1 MSKPGPTR
9 APASPL
15 PPRST
20 GTLNGVDQKALS
32 RCLATDAD
40 TCLTSVPG
48 LSACVQTA
56 KVCNA
61 AALQSAPRS
70 SARADSTPREVA
82 DIGAHAAESF
92 GVAQSALRVTT
103 ETRAPGAP
111 ATFGLS
117 SQSPVAGDTNVV
129 TVESSAP
136 NHGLEQRGLTF
147 QGFRATY
154 SAGTGRLLDACWGQL
169 CRS

>member
-1 MSKPGPTR
+1 M
-9 APASPL
+9 
-15 PPRST
+15 
-20 GTLNGVDQKALS
+20 
-32 RCLATDAD
+32 
-40 TCLTSVPG
+40 
-48 LSACVQTA
+48 
-56 KVCNA
+56 
-61 AALQSAPRS
+61 
-70 SARADSTPREVA
+70 A

>member
-1 MSKPGPTR
+1 M
-9 APASPL
+9 
-15 PPRST
+15 
-20 GTLNGVDQKALS
+20 LNGVDQKALS
-32 RCLATDAD
+32 RCLATDPD

-70 SARADSTPREVA
+70 SARMDSAPGNTA
-82 DIGAHAAESF
+82 GIGARAAESF
-92 GVAQSALRVTT
+92 GVAQNTLRVTT
-103 ETRAPGAP
+103 ETRTLGAA
-111 ATFGLS
+111 ATFGLGL
-117 SQSPVAGDTNVV
+117 QSPTAGDTAVV
-129 TVESSAP
+129 TVESSSP
-136 NHGLEQRGLTF
+136 NHGLEQHGLTF

-154 SAGTGRLLDACWGQL
+154 SAGTGQLLEACWGQM